1 MPVWIAQRD
10 GGILADPQ
18 PPIFAV
24 AAEAEYPARAIR
36 RTRDEIEAAAVI
48 QRTLPLH
55 RAADLDLRELVHWTR
70 HGRTPYTTSLRL
82 SLQI

>member
-10 GGILADPQ
+10 GGILADPH

-48 QRTLPLH
+48 QRTFGI
-55 RAADLDLRELVHWTR
+55 T
-70 HGRTPYTTSLRL
+70 
-82 SLQI
+82 